1 MKPGRLLGL
10 TLCVLLLIGAAW
22 ASFAFR
28 KDMSDAQTRL
38 NGYPAID
45 VQTPLGPVETVDI
58 GKGFPVLSIHGTG
71 GGYDQGFEMASGLYE
86 AGYRVIAP
94 SRFGYLGASIPDRTD
109 AAMQADVLAALLDS
123 LGVERAVVM
132 GTSAGAI
139 TALHFAARHPDRTAA
154 LLPLVPAYFPPEQVA
169 PEPWSPLKTWTVTR
183 ALRSDFLFLLGLKL
197 APNRM
202 ASTILATDLA
212 ILENVEPA
220 ERARL
225 DAILWGILPISAR
238 AQGLILDA
246 QNTAAP
252 LPVDFERITAP
263 TLAAS
268 AEDDRY
274 VTAAS
279 ARLIAER
286 IEGAELFVT
295 PDGGHAWAGRRDE
308 VWDRVLAFLA
318 AAGVSPEAQQ

>member
-1 MKPGRLLGL
+1 MRSRRFFLL
-10 TLCVLLLIGAAW
+10 TIFVLLLFGAALTY
-22 ASFAFR
+22 AAFR
-28 KDMSDAQTRL
+28 NDMSEASARL
-38 NGYPAID
+38 EAYAAIQ
-45 VQTPLGPVETVDI
+45 VETPLGQVETVDI
-58 GKGFPVLSIHGTG
+58 GDGFPVLSIHGTG
-71 GGYDQGFEMASGLYE
+71 GGYDQGFEMASGLSE
-86 AGYRVIAP
+86 VGYRVIAP
-94 SRFGYLGASIPDRTD
+94 SRFGYLGAPVPDRTD
-109 AAMQADVLAALLDS
+109 AAAQADMLAALLDS

-154 LLPLVPAYFPPEQVA
+154 LLPLVPAYFPPEQAA
-169 PEPWSPLKTWTVTR
+169 PEPWSPLKTWAVTR
-183 ALRSDFLFLLGLKL
+183 ALRSDILFWLGLKL
-197 APNRM
+197 APDRM

-212 ILENVEPA
+212 ILDNVDPT

-246 QNTAAP
+246 KNTASP
-252 LPVDFERITAP
+252 LPVPFDRITAP

-279 ARLIAER
+279 ARLITER
-286 IEGAELFVT
+286 IAGAELLVT
-295 PDGGHAWAGRRDE
+295 PDGGHVWAGRRDE
-308 VWDRVLAFLA
+308 VWDRIRAFLTA
-318 AAGVSPEAQQ
+318 SGISPQAR